1 MARTLPN
8 SKANPDKDRDEAYN
22 RIVNR
27 GEDLAHQILAGAETQ
42 IADQPDER
50 YPNRGKNNS
59 PS

>member
-22 RIVNR
+22 RVVNR
-27 GEDLAHQILAGAETQ
+27 GEDLTQSLKTTQ
-42 IADQPDER
+42 IADQPKER
-50 YPNRGKNNS
+50 YPRRAQENS

>member
-8 SKANPDKDRDEAYN
+8 SRANPDKDRDVRYN

-27 GEDLAHQILAGAETQ
+27 GEDLARQLKVDQVRNQPKQIH
-42 IADQPDER
+42 
-50 YPNRGKNNS
+50 PNRARRNS